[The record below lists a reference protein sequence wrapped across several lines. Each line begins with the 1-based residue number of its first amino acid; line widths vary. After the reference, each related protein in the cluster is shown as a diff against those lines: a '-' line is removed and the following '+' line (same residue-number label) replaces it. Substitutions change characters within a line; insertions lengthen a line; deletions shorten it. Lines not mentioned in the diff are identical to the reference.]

1 MSLPLLQ
8 PAHLVPTCPKRMS
21 LLARFHRKREDPEV
35 ARRALLLRAGR
46 IGEATVLDTE
56 VDGDGN
62 EMLSYSYTVGGVDYQ
77 AFQRLDAEQLLRN
90 SDYLPGTRAVLRYD
104 PHRPANSFVV

>member
-1 MSLPLLQ
+1 
-8 PAHLVPTCPKRMS
+8 MS
-21 LLARFHRKREDPEV
+21 LLARFRRKKEDPEV

-46 IGEATVLDTE
+46 LGDATVLGTD

-62 EMLSYSYTVGGVDYQ
+62 SMLSYSYTIGGVDYQ
-77 AFQRLDAEQLLRN
+77 AFQRLDADQLLREN
-90 SDYLPGTRAVLRYD
+90 DYLPGSRVALRYD